1 MSIETKKII
10 CLRTKGGKK
19 MPEYN
24 QDVRQAIRQARIK
37 QYEIAVKIGC
47 HPSTLC
53 SWLHIGEL
61 SPERKNQIL
70 KAIDEIKNQ

>member
-1 MSIETKKII
+1 MSIEIRKIF
-10 CLRTKGGKK
+10 CLWMKGGKK

-24 QDVRQAIRQARIK
+24 KDIRQAIRQARIK
-37 QYEIAVKIGC
+37 QYEIDVKIGC

-61 SPERKNQIL
+61 SPERKNQIFE
-70 KAIDEIKNQ
+70 AIEQIKQQ

>member
-1 MSIETKKII
+1 MNME
-10 CLRTKGGKK
+10 GK
-19 MPEYN
+19 MLEYN
-24 QDVRQAIRQARIK
+24 KDIRRAMRQARIK

-61 SPERKNQIL
+61 SPDRKEKIL

>member
-1 MSIETKKII
+1 
-10 CLRTKGGKK
+10 

-24 QDVRQAIRQARIK
+24 KDIRQAIRAARVK

-53 SWLHIGEL
+53 SWLNIGEL
-61 SPERKNQIL
+61 SPERKKQIF
-70 KAIDEIKNQ
+70 KAIEQIKQ

>member
-1 MSIETKKII
+1 
-10 CLRTKGGKK
+10 

-24 QDVRQAIRQARIK
+24 QDVRRAIRQARIK

-53 SWLHIGEL
+53 SWQRSREL
-61 SPERKNQIL
+61 TSDSKKQILNTIDDVKNQ
-70 KAIDEIKNQ
+70 

>member
-1 MSIETKKII
+1 MSIETKKIF
-10 CLRTKGGKK
+10 REQKGGTI

-24 QDVRQAIRQARIK
+24 QDVRRAIRQARIK

-47 HPSTLC
+47 HPPTLC
-53 SWLHIGEL
+53 SWLHTGEL
-61 SPERKNQIL
+61 SSDRKKQIL